1 MRIIGEN
8 EPNSSEESIRT
19 EHPQEDLVCEETIQV
34 RISDLSTILHALS
47 PLPSDLSHA
56 EKKELVW
63 ALLRIGRELEQLP
76 DDLGITR

>member
-1 MRIIGEN
+1 M
-8 EPNSSEESIRT
+8 
-19 EHPQEDLVCEETIQV
+19 CEETIQV

-63 ALLRIGRELEQLP
+63 ALLRIGRGLEQLP
-76 DDLGITR
+76 DLNG